1 MRIFNETFFDFR
13 PSRRFPALQLL
24 KARLHDP
31 NLLMKVGLHMR
42 NPVLMESVLADMRE
56 KKSKRGRKLKNI
68 KANQRKGVSQKEVA
82 IRKVRNTK
90 GNMKEGKNIPK
101 AAKKITMMRAPM
113 NPAKTEELPG
123 EERQK
128 SSWFNF

>member
-1 MRIFNETFFDFR
+1 
-13 PSRRFPALQLL
+13 
-24 KARLHDP
+24 
-31 NLLMKVGLHMR
+31 MR